1 MKQTLFSLALIL
13 FGLGTGYGQTTLDLE
28 LNGISTDLD
37 PFMFEV
43 QLAFDVLPD
52 SMGTGNEMGSGWQQ
66 YEPNYTFTMF
76 PVGTLT
82 TEYYWEES
90 IANLSM
96 YVTLICGEQT
106 TMLTPIYFESKTPT
120 KIT

>member
-1 MKQTLFSLALIL
+1 MN
-13 FGLGTGYGQTTLDLE
+13 GT
-28 LNGISTDLD
+28 SSDLD

-43 QLAFDVLPD
+43 QLSFDVLPD

-90 IANLSM
+90 ITA
-96 YVTLICGEQT
+96 
-106 TMLTPIYFESKTPT
+106 MLNFRPTESHWPLCFECMPPATSLR
-120 KIT
+120 IGA

>member
-1 MKQTLFSLALIL
+1 MKHTLLSLAVIF
-13 FGLGTGYGQTTLDLE
+13 FGLGSAYGQTIVDLE
-28 LNGISTDLD
+28 LNGIPSPD
-37 PFMFEV
+37 FSIFEV
-43 QLAFDVLPD
+43 QLSFDVLPD

-90 IANLSM
+90 ITNL
-96 YVTLICGEQT
+96 
-106 TMLTPIYFESKTPT
+106 
-120 KIT
+120 